1 MNAQYIILPCPI
13 IPEILGECDT
23 HNKSKQTVCPDSL
36 SYKSLIYGMERVIKL
51 DPPLPLLG
59 ACWKCNVAWP
69 LPAVWSLCLA
79 AVVL

>member
-23 HNKSKQTVCPDSL
+23 HNESKQTVCPDSL

-51 DPPLPLLG
+51 DPHCRFWGLVGSVMWLG
-59 ACWKCNVAWP
+59 PFPRFGVCV
-69 LPAVWSLCLA
+69 
-79 AVVL
+79 